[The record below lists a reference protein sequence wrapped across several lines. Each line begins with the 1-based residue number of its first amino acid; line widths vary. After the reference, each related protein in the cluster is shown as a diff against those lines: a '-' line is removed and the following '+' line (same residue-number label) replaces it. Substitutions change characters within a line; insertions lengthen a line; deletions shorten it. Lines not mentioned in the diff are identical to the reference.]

1 LLKQEGGKE
10 IREKSHKLRVFDAN
24 LTQFL
29 SFLPRLV
36 SVGTGFAIL
45 VIKMKRGARL
55 ESEKN
60 HVLDLRGII
69 APVTF
74 LKVTQLLRRM
84 RPGETLEIL
93 GKDPDTR
100 TQLSQ
105 VLHTF
110 HYRLLDIK
118 EESSFYRIRL
128 MKENGE
134 M

>member
-1 LLKQEGGKE
+1 MAKQDGRKALEDYNY
-10 IREKSHKLRVFDAN
+10 KLRLVVFHS
-24 LTQFL
+24 TQFL
-29 SFLPRLV
+29 SLMQIHVLA
-36 SVGTGFAIL
+36 GTGFALL
-45 VIKMKRGARL
+45 VMKMKRGARL
-55 ESEKN
+55 ESKKN

-74 LKVTQLLRRM
+74 LKVTQLLNTM

-110 HYRLLDIK
+110 HYQLLDTK
-118 EESSFYRIRL
+118 EEGSFYRISL
-128 MKENGE
+128 MKEQ
-134 M
+134 

>member
-1 LLKQEGGKE
+1 MRILG
-10 IREKSHKLRVFDAN
+10 
-24 LTQFL
+24 LT
-29 SFLPRLV
+29 
-36 SVGTGFAIL
+36 GTGFATL
-45 VIKMKRGARL
+45 VLKMKRGARL
-55 ESEKN
+55 ESKKN

-128 MKENGE
+128 MKEQGG

>member
-1 LLKQEGGKE
+1 MRQEGGKE
-10 IREKSHKLRVFDAN
+10 IREKSHKLRVVDAN

-29 SFLPRLV
+29 SLMQIHVLTGTCFAVLV
-36 SVGTGFAIL
+36 M
-45 VIKMKRGARL
+45 KMKRGARL
-55 ESEKN
+55 ESKKN

-74 LKVTQLLRRM
+74 LKVTQLLNTM

-110 HYRLLDIK
+110 HYQLLDTK
-118 EESSFYRIRL
+118 EEGSFYRIRL
-128 MKENGE
+128 MKEK
-134 M
+134 

>member
-1 LLKQEGGKE
+1 M
-10 IREKSHKLRVFDAN
+10 
-24 LTQFL
+24 
-29 SFLPRLV
+29 
-36 SVGTGFAIL
+36 
-45 VIKMKRGARL
+45 KMKRGARL
-55 ESEKN
+55 ESKKN

-84 RPGETLEIL
+84 RPGEKLEIL

-105 VLHTF
+105 VLQTF

-128 MKENGE
+128 MKKK
-134 M
+134 

>member
-1 LLKQEGGKE
+1 MKQDDRKAIEDKNY
-10 IREKSHKLRVFDAN
+10 KLRIVITHS
-24 LTQFL
+24 TQFL
-29 SFLPRLV
+29 SFVRILV

-45 VIKMKRGARL
+45 VLKMKRGARL
-55 ESEKN
+55 KNKKN

-74 LKVTQLLRRM
+74 LKVTQLLRTM
-84 RPGETLEIL
+84 KPGETLEIL

-110 HYRLLDIK
+110 HYQLLDTK
-118 EESSFYRIRL
+118 EEGSFYRISL
-128 MKENGE
+128 MKKK
-134 M
+134 

>member
-1 LLKQEGGKE
+1 
-10 IREKSHKLRVFDAN
+10 
-24 LTQFL
+24 
-29 SFLPRLV
+29 
-36 SVGTGFAIL
+36 
-45 VIKMKRGARL
+45 M
-55 ESEKN
+55 ESKKN

-110 HYRLLDIK
+110 PYRLLDIK

-128 MKENGE
+128 MKEKSKKTLTKMALENE
-134 M
+134 EKVE

>member
-1 LLKQEGGKE
+1 LLKQEDRKE
-10 IREKSHKLRVFDAN
+10 IEDTSYKLRTVIAHS
-24 LTQFL
+24 TQFL
-29 SFLPRLV
+29 SFVRRLV

-45 VIKMKRGARL
+45 VLKMKRGARL
-55 ESEKN
+55 ESKKN

-84 RPGETLEIL
+84 RPGEKLEIL

-118 EESSFYRIRL
+118 EESSFYRISL
-128 MKENGE
+128 MKEH
-134 M
+134 